1 MIKLIAIDLDGTL
14 LDDRKSIPQQNVL
27 IIRRLVEAGY
37 QVVIATG
44 RRYYS
49 AKKLTETLGGHFVI
63 LANNGNIVRNT
74 DDDRLIISKFL
85 DSDSYRDLLTEAE
98 SYGLRGIVHVDMYS
112 QGIDMVLEKDDK
124 NKDHLKYITE
134 GDSRYLLLPR
144 KELLGLERVLAVV
157 YPGASKALR
166 DFRTIVDEKYPERY
180 SSHVLE
186 KINIAEAMYEAM
198 NPGGSKWKTLYEY
211 AQLNGIKREEIL
223 AIGDDNNDV
232 EMILNAGIGIAM
244 KNGSQLAKDAADII
258 TERDNDH
265 AGLADALIEALKIL
279 Y

>member
-166 DFRTIVDEKYPERY
+166 DFRTRVDEKYPERY

-186 KINIAEAMYEAM
+186 NINIAEAMYEAM
-198 NPGGSKWKTLYEY
+198 NHGGSKWKTLYEY